1 MRPLAVT
8 NPLFKLLLWFTLG
21 ICFASLVAVVA
32 LAFLAPDPMSKAQ
45 ERALEL
51 SSYAFTT
58 TLGAI
63 VGLVGGRAAHPDYL
77 GQLPVADEGATSES
91 AKPRPPKAKK

>member
-1 MRPLAVT
+1 MRPLAVS

-21 ICFASLVAVVA
+21 ICVASLVAVVT
-32 LAFLAPDPMSKAQ
+32 LAFLAKDPMSKAQ

-77 GQLPVADEGATSES
+77 GQLPVEGATSES
-91 AKPRPPKAKK
+91 AKSRPSKAKK

>member
-1 MRPLAVT
+1 MRPLAVS

-21 ICFASLVAVVA
+21 ICLASLVAVIA
-32 LAFLAPDPMSKAQ
+32 LAFLAKDPMSKAQ

-77 GQLPVADEGATSES
+77 GQLPVVDEGATSES
-91 AKPRPPKAKK
+91 AKQTKAKK